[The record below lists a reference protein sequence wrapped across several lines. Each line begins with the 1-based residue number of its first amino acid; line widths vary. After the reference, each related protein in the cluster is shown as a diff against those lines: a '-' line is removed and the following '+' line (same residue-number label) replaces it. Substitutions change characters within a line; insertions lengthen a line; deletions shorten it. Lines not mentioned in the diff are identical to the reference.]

1 MRFSILLWGALAA
14 AFSGYANANDITPDD
29 VSAIVSTLASDDMA
43 GRRAGEEGAA
53 AARAWLKNWLVQEG
67 FAPAGANDSFEQTFA
82 EGINVIAMSQADQA
96 PKIILSAHYDH
107 TGTHC
112 RAHPAALS
120 NICNGAADNATGVA
134 LALLVAKQLKAT
146 SNVPFAITLWDAEEM
161 GLKGSRHFA
170 KEPTFDMKSVNL
182 MVNFDIIGL
191 NLFKGFESNHF
202 VIGAETGGEALQN
215 DVLAATQGADTR
227 FHNMSYAFGHLRSD
241 MSSFVL
247 AGHKMPFVFFS
258 DGDGSVYHTTADEVQ
273 HVNYVKAA
281 DVANAATRLAATALN
296 KTDKYKY
303 KTPGLVLGFSLPKF
317 TDVAPILQAID
328 VALQYAADN
337 QLSDAAVARLR
348 EHQAKLQKIQ
358 QGGKLKFGIID
369 KKTLGEIAQELL
381 ALSAGLTII
390 P

>member
-1 MRFSILLWGALAA
+1 MRISLLLGSVLAWIY
-14 AFSGYANANDITPDD
+14 SSYAHASDITPDE
-29 VSAIVSTLASDDMA
+29 VAAIVHTLASDEMA

-53 AARAWLKNWLVQEG
+53 MARSWLKNWLVQEG
-67 FAPAGANDSFEQTFA
+67 FAPAGANDSFEQTFE
-82 EGINVIAMSQADQA
+82 EGINLLAVSQAGQT

-134 LALLVAKQLKAT
+134 LALLVAKQLKAV
-146 SNVPFAITLWDAEEM
+146 SNIPFAITLWDAEEM

-170 KEPTFDMKSVNL
+170 KKPTFDIQSVNL

-191 NLFKGFESNHF
+191 NLFRGFETNHF
-202 VIGAETGGEALQN
+202 VIGSETGGEALQN
-215 DVLAATQGADTR
+215 DVMAATKGAYTQ
-227 FHNMSYAFGHLRSD
+227 FHSMSYAFGHLRSD

-258 DGDGSVYHTTADEVQ
+258 DGDGTVYHTTADEP
-273 HVNYVKAA
+273 HRVNYVKAA
-281 DVANAATRLAATALN
+281 DVGNAALRLSATAIQ
-296 KTDKYKY
+296 KADKYKY
-303 KTPGLVLGFSLPKF
+303 KNPGIVLGFSLPKF
-317 TDVAPILQAID
+317 TDVAPILQGVD

-337 QLSDAAVARLR
+337 GLSDEAVTKLH
-348 EHQAKLQKIQ
+348 EYQTKLQKIQ
-358 QGGKLKFGIID
+358 NGGALKFGIID

-381 ALSAGLTII
+381 VISSSVII
-390 P
+390 EN